1 MPSLITR
8 PTQGVIINVRRAMR
22 QQLLTV
28 DGLPTSQQWDGLVT
42 FTPPTDGSP
51 WLRETM
57 LRQPGPPMR
66 KSIGTEARM
75 RHTGIYQ
82 ISLFSSPDQPN
93 DVLDIEA
100 MGEAIRG
107 AFPDSLDLE
116 HGGQLLRC
124 LGCGLGTT
132 VADRSKGGPWLYLPV
147 RVNWQADTFNPI

>member
-82 ISLFSSPDQPN
+82 ISLFFPPDQPN

-100 MGEAIRG
+100 MGEAIRA